1 MCCWT
6 ALRSVSVLRC
16 HLAMNDRRRHGAS
29 SCAIVATRAA
39 NNTLYEEDAEERRGI
54 ARAGRGRY
62 QDGPTAVPR
71 STLAPDCQGR
81 PRSGYISSIAHVH
94 EGRVWSV

>member
-39 NNTLYEEDAEERRGI
+39 NDTLHEEDAEERRGI
-54 ARAGRGRY
+54 ARARRGRY
-62 QDGPTAVPR
+62 RSSSTAVPR
-71 STLAPDCQGR
+71 STLAPDWKGE
-81 PRSGYISSIAHVH
+81 PRSGTSLASHPLMKGA
-94 EGRVWSV
+94 